1 MTSTMMQEIVDD
13 WREWRYDIIELNTA
27 TWSQRDEEKINAI
40 TAILEEQLESQK
52 AMDKNDWEANNKTN
66 AQQRF
71 LCRV

>member
-66 AQQRF
+66 VKQR
-71 LCRV
+71 LLYRV

>member
-71 LCRV
+71 LCRI

>member
-52 AMDKNDWEANNKTN
+52 AIDKND
-66 AQQRF
+66 
-71 LCRV
+71 